1 MISRGRATHY
11 PTLTVRITGRYRAAD
26 GLAQPHREPSTHLP
40 QIDRLARTVRRG
52 KRNVNYLNDSS
63 TVRALVPTV
72 AQLAHDDR
80 LRRRAERRRAR
91 TRSDMS
97 RVWTM
102 ALWRIGKH
110 REKFGIAKVSRQV
123 SWLRYL
129 ARREKAD
136 LRQSR
141 SCSDCS
147 SRRACWMGASRC
159 MMPSGGAL
167 RVDAGS
173 ICCLSGS
180 RALSPCSRSNTP
192 DLGIS
197 DVSCTLPPWSSN

>member
-11 PTLTVRITGRYRAAD
+11 PTLTVKITDRYKAAD

-80 LRRRAERRRAR
+80 SRRRAERRRAR
-91 TRSDMS
+91 TRPDIS

-102 ALWRIGKH
+102 VLCAIGKH
-110 REKFGIAKVSRQV
+110 HEKFGAAEAKCG
-123 SWLRYL
+123 
-129 ARREKAD
+129 AR
-136 LRQSR
+136 
-141 SCSDCS
+141 
-147 SRRACWMGASRC
+147 M
-159 MMPSGGAL
+159 L
-167 RVDAGS
+167 RV
-173 ICCLSGS
+173 
-180 RALSPCSRSNTP
+180 RR
-192 DLGIS
+192 
-197 DVSCTLPPWSSN
+197 VE